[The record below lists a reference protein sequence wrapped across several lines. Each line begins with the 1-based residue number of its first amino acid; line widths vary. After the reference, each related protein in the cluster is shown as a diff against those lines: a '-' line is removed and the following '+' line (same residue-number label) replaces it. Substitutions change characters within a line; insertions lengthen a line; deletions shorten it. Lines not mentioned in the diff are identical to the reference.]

1 MLDSIKQQGGRVKYN
16 LMGKLDMWADS
27 VINPMSA
34 NALHLMSKIV
44 WHESKKVNKV
54 GHIRAQYNLMG

>member
-1 MLDSIKQQGGRVKYN
+1 MKYN

-54 GHIRAQYNLMG
+54 EHIRAQYNLMG